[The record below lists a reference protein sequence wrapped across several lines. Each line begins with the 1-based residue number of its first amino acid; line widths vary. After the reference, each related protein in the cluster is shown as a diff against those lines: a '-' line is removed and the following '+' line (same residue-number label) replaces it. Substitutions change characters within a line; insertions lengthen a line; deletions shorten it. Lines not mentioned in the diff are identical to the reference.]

1 MFLGELFLYL
11 TWPLLILI
19 SVVAVQMGVNAFEK
33 NVQKKNDG

>member
-11 TWPLLILI
+11 TWPALILI
-19 SVVAVQMGVNAFEK
+19 SVVAVQMAVNAFEK